1 MMPLNTF
8 HPLPYKQLINIANA
22 TNYLPVRPTYL
33 YSHISYRSR
42 MARLTLMDNASALF
56 RDLHRMS
63 VMKYKVV
70 LITSIN
76 PRGKLILTSTS
87 TTRFYCD
94 STIDLIQSFI
104 RRNKVLSHS

>member
-8 HPLPYKQLINIANA
+8 HPLPYKQLINIANFW
-22 TNYLPVRPTYL
+22 VRPTYL

-76 PRGKLILTSTS
+76 PRVCKGKLILTSTS